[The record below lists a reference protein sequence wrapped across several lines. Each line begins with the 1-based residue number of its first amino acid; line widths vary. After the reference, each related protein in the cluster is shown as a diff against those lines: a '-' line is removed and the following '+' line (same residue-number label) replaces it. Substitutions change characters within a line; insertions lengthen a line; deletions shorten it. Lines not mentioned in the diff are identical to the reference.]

1 VKKLSRNSS
10 TSRLTE
16 SAFIAGILL
25 IFAVVGTLIF
35 PFIDYIYALPAIILA
50 KRHDYKA
57 SIMALVTA
65 GIVATILLGIQAGLY
80 YLVLYTPMAATM
92 SYFIYKD
99 KKPSTTIAFGGLA
112 YLISFIIL
120 LYIMQLFLG
129 LNLVEYITEL
139 FQESFKMQESLFSNF
154 DGFQDQLQESKEM
167 YDSMLELI
175 IRIMPGIL
183 IATALSMVFINYIVA
198 QKIGKRLKA
207 EIRPLGKFKYF
218 RLPNNIVLGMLV
230 IFGLTILAGQLNIA
244 DYEILSA
251 NVLFLFQVVLFIQGL
266 ALVRFLMDKYNINRF
281 LRVLIIIFIIIN
293 PAFSLAVIIAGI
305 ADLIF
310 DFRKLKENNR

>member
-1 VKKLSRNSS
+1 MSRNSQ

-25 IFAVVGTLIF
+25 IFAIIGTLIF

-57 SIMALVTA
+57 AIMALVTA
-65 GIVATILLGIQAGLY
+65 GIIATILLGVQAGLY

-92 SYFIYKD
+92 SYFIDKD
-99 KKPSTTIAFGGLA
+99 RKPAMTIAFSGLA

-120 LYIMQLFLG
+120 LFIMQLFLG
-129 LNLVEYITEL
+129 LNLIEYVTEA
-139 FQESFKMQESLFSNF
+139 FQQSFEMQEGLFSNF
-154 DGFQDQLQESKEM
+154 EGFQDQLESSREM
-167 YDSMLELI
+167 YDNMLELI
-175 IRIMPGIL
+175 IMIMPGIL
-183 IATALSMVFINYIVA
+183 IATSLSMVVINYLVA

-207 EIRPLGKFKYF
+207 RIRPLGNFKNF
-218 RLPNNIVLGMLV
+218 KLPNNIVLGMLV
-230 IFGLTILAGQLNIA
+230 IFGLTMLVGQFNIV
-244 DYEILSA
+244 DYETLSA
-251 NVLFLFQVVLFIQGL
+251 NVLFLFQIVLFIQGL

-293 PAFSLAVIIAGI
+293 PAFSLAVILAGI
-305 ADLIF
+305 ADVLF
-310 DFRKLKENNR
+310 DFRKLKESK

>member
-25 IFAVVGTLIF
+25 IFAIVGTLIF

-50 KRHDYKA
+50 KRHDFKA

-65 GIVATILLGIQAGLY
+65 GIIATILLGVQAGLY

-92 SYFIYKD
+92 SYFIDKD
-99 KKPSTTIAFGGLA
+99 KKPSITIAFSGLA
-112 YLISFIIL
+112 YLVSFIIL
-120 LYIMQLFLG
+120 LFIMQLFLG
-129 LNLVEYITEL
+129 LNLIEYVTEA
-139 FQESFKMQESLFSNF
+139 FQQSFEIQEGLFSRF
-154 DGFQDQLQESKEM
+154 DLLQDQLQQSQEM
-167 YDSMLELI
+167 YENMINLVI
-175 IRIMPGIL
+175 MIMPGIL
-183 IATALSMVFINYIVA
+183 IATSLSMVVINYFVA

-207 EIRPLGKFKYF
+207 RIRPLGDFKNF
-218 RLPNNIVLGMLV
+218 KLPNNIVVGMLV
-230 IFGLTILAGQLNIA
+230 ISGLTILVGQFNIV
-244 DYEILSA
+244 DYDTLSA
-251 NVLFLFQVVLFIQGL
+251 NILFLFQIVFFIQGL

-293 PAFSLAVIIAGI
+293 PAFSLSVIVAGL
-305 ADLIF
+305 ADVLF
-310 DFRKLKENNR
+310 DFRKLKESK

>member
-1 VKKLSRNSS
+1 LSRNSQ

-25 IFAVVGTLIF
+25 IFAIIGTLIF

-65 GIVATILLGIQAGLY
+65 GVIASILLGVQAGLY

-92 SYFIYKD
+92 SYFIDKD
-99 KKPSTTIAFGGLA
+99 RKPAMTIAFGGLA

-120 LYIMQLFLG
+120 LFIMQLFLG
-129 LNLVEYITEL
+129 LNLIEYVTEAFQQSFEMQEGL
-139 FQESFKMQESLFSNF
+139 FSKFEGFQEQLESNR
-154 DGFQDQLQESKEM
+154 EM
-167 YDSMLELI
+167 YDNMLELMI
-175 IRIMPGIL
+175 MIMPGIL
-183 IATALSMVFINYIVA
+183 IATSLSMVVINYMVA

-207 EIRPLGKFKYF
+207 KIRPLGDFKNF
-218 RLPNNIVLGMLV
+218 KLPNNIVLGMLV
-230 IFGLTILAGQLNIA
+230 IFGLTMLVGQFNIV
-244 DYEILSA
+244 DYNTLSA
-251 NVLFLFQVVLFIQGL
+251 NVLFLFQIVFFIQGL
-266 ALVRFLMDKYNINRF
+266 ALVRFFMDKYNINRF

-293 PAFSLAVIIAGI
+293 PAFSLAVILAGI
-305 ADLIF
+305 VDVLF
-310 DFRKLKENNR
+310 DFRKLKERK

>member
-1 VKKLSRNSS
+1 MSRNSQ

-25 IFAVVGTLIF
+25 IFAIIGTLIF

-65 GIVATILLGIQAGLY
+65 GIVATILLGVQAGLY

-92 SYFIYKD
+92 SYFIDKD
-99 KKPSTTIAFGGLA
+99 KKPSITIAFSGLA

-120 LYIMQLFLG
+120 LFIMQLFLG
-129 LNLVEYITEL
+129 LNLIEYVTEA
-139 FQESFKMQESLFSNF
+139 FQQSFEMQEGLFSNF
-154 DGFQDQLQESKEM
+154 EGFQEQLESSREM
-167 YDSMLELI
+167 YDNMLELI
-175 IRIMPGIL
+175 IMIMPGIL
-183 IATALSMVFINYIVA
+183 IATSLSMVVINYLVA

-207 EIRPLGKFKYF
+207 RIRPLGDFKNF
-218 RLPNNIVLGMLV
+218 KLPSNIVLGMLV
-230 IFGLTILAGQLNIA
+230 IFGLTMLVGQFNIV
-244 DYEILSA
+244 DYETLSA
-251 NVLFLFQVVLFIQGL
+251 NILFLFQIVFFIQGL

-281 LRVLIIIFIIIN
+281 LRVVIIIFIIIN
-293 PAFSLAVIIAGI
+293 PAFSLAVILAGM
-305 ADLIF
+305 ADVLF
-310 DFRKLKENNR
+310 DFRKLKENK